1 MAAILS
7 RPQCVNTLMP
17 RQNGPHFAD
26 NIVKKNFLSENNRF
40 YIQISL
46 FYLQGSNSRQA
57 CIG

>member
-7 RPQCVNTLMP
+7 WPQCVNTLMP

-26 NIVKKNFLSENNRF
+26 NILKLFFLSDNNRF

-46 FYLQGSNSRQA
+46 FYLQGSDSRQA